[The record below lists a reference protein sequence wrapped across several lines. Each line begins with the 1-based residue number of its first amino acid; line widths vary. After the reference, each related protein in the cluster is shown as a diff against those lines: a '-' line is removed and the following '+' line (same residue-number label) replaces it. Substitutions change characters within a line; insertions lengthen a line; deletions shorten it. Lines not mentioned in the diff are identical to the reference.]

1 MCYENNNKVFTVVIR
16 CAFVDGH
23 LSIKEEVITRFEIK
37 MEDNFNDFKQGKRP
51 YYKIFFII

>member
-16 CAFVDGH
+16 CVFVDGH

-37 MEDNFNDFKQGKRP
+37 MEDNFIDF
-51 YYKIFFII
+51 